1 MNTLNNNFKDPTWGW
16 TLTRSDPTLGC
27 HRQSSL
33 LPRPQRQVA
42 LGSAP
47 RKGRAAHA
55 PCGAQSARRKGRAA
69 KTPAVLAWAALVPGA
84 HSP

>member
-16 TLTRSDPTLGC
+16 ARTRSNPTWGC

-33 LPRPQRQVA
+33 LPRPKRQVA

-47 RKGRAAHA
+47 RIRAAQTPHGVGTFIA
-55 PCGAQSARRKGRAA
+55 NRAFCQDPSV
-69 KTPAVLAWAALVPGA
+69 K
-84 HSP
+84 